1 MPQKLSN
8 LPVGAKVKFGKHQI
22 ASETAES
29 ISWIVADKNHSGYP
43 ADSVTVITQELID
56 ILPYDAKEGS
66 TYQYGNPNYA
76 LSNIHQ
82 WLNSSASAGNW
93 YSPTHAN
100 DVAPTNSTTYNAG
113 GYQSRAGF
121 LYNFT
126 DKERSL
132 LLPTTITNQLGNDVS
147 TTITAKV
154 FLPSEWELLGK
165 GQVED
170 NSSQLSYFSSK
181 FAVTSLTAQAY
192 TYCPSSSKPASD
204 TSYYQ
209 YYTRST
215 VGGSENK
222 VRCVNENGLVSLTG
236 PNGASS
242 GTRPVINLAGNLK
255 MSDTTDADGCYTVLS
270 QTAPEISGMNTN
282 LGVISTDFSGTDVEV
297 VANPYLEDSLLG
309 FRYPYVVEDIDDND
323 SVTVTEYIDNA
334 AIRSYVATKE
344 WPNTFDV
351 TGNTWFGL
359 TNGIHTLKITATDGF
374 ATVTRTITF
383 SKSVTKL
390 IAQKSR
396 PIEASTRPS
405 RIVVTLIKSVPYNSN
420 VKVEVC
426 NNGFDQYP
434 AWEEIDTYESG
445 LAHTFANHLC
455 ESTIN
460 GSSRWGVNIRVTV
473 DRNGGEGACYISE
486 IGGNFE

>member
-8 LPVGAKVKFGKHQI
+8 LPVGAIVKFGKHQI

-29 ISWIVADKNHSGYP
+29 IIWIVADKNHSGYP

-270 QTAPEISGMNTN
+270 QTAPVISGSNTN
-282 LGVISTDFSGTDVEV
+282 LGTKSAGFSHSYSVSDTDKDT
-297 VANPYLEDSLLG
+297 
-309 FRYPYVVEDIDDND
+309 
-323 SVTVTEYIDNA
+323 VTITEYIDNEQ
-334 AIRSYVATKE
+334 IRSYVATLGAT
-344 WPNTFDV
+344 NSFAV
-351 TGNTWFGL
+351 TGNTWLKL
-359 TNGIHTLKITATDGF
+359 TNGAHTLKITASDGF
-374 ATVTRTITF
+374 DTVTRTITF
-383 SKSVTKL
+383 TKSVTKL
-390 IAQKSR
+390 VAQR
-396 PIEASTRPS
+396 TTAIEAYTMPT
-405 RIVVTLIKSVPYNSN
+405 RIVVTLVKNVPYNSD

-426 NNGFDQYP
+426 NNGFDIMP
-434 AWEEIDTYESG
+434 TWEEIDTYASG
-445 LAHTFANHLC
+445 LAHTFSNKTKTA
-455 ESTIN
+455 TK
-460 GSSRWGVNIRVTV
+460 WGVNVRVTV

>member
-29 ISWIVADKNHSGYP
+29 IIWIVADKNHSGYP

-181 FAVTSLTAQAY
+181 SAVTSLTAQAY

-242 GTRPVINLAGNLK
+242 GTRPVINLGGNLK

-270 QTAPEISGMNTN
+270 QTAPVIDGMNTN
-282 LGVISTDFSGTDVEV
+282 LGTKSSGFSHAYIVTD
-297 VANPYLEDSLLG
+297 A
-309 FRYPYVVEDIDDND
+309 DNEA
-323 SVTVTEYIDNA
+323 VTIAEYIDNVQ
-334 AIRSYVATKE
+334 IRSYVATLGAS
-344 WPNTFDV
+344 NSFAV
-351 TGNTWFGL
+351 TDKTWLKL
-359 TNGIHTLKITATDGF
+359 TNGIHTLKIAATDGF
-374 ATVTRTITF
+374 DTVTRTITF
-383 SKSVTKL
+383 TKSVTKL
-390 IAQKSR
+390 IVQKSR
-396 PIEASTRPS
+396 PIETSTRPS
-405 RIVVTLIKSVPYNSN
+405 RIVVTLVKNVPYDSN

-426 NNGFDQYP
+426 NNGFDP
-434 AWEEIDTYESG
+434 NPKWEEIDTYESG